1 MAGAFRPYRAAGAAA
16 LLALATVPAARA
28 QGRSPAASPV
38 AQAAAYDTALFS
50 ALRWRGIGPN
60 RGGRSIAAAGSAA
73 RPNEYY
79 FGATGGGLWKTADG
93 GTTWKP
99 VSDSAFTSSS
109 VGAVAVCEKNPD
121 VVYAGLGETELRG
134 NVMQGDGVYR
144 SADGGK
150 HWGRVGLEGTQ
161 TVARIRIDPTDC
173 DRVLVAALGHPYG
186 PSAERGVFRTTDG
199 GRTWKNVLF
208 RNDRTGAIELVVA
221 PGDPRTMFA
230 AFWDVSRTPWSLSSG
245 GPGSGIFRSTDGGDT
260 WTEITRNPGLPTG
273 TLGKIGMTVSG
284 ANPRRVWAIVEARD
298 GGVFRS
304 DDAGATWTRLNQERK
319 LRQRAFYYSRI
330 YADPRDTST
339 VYVLNT
345 AVWKST
351 DGGKTFPKSI
361 RVPHGDNHDLWI
373 AGNDPRRMIEA
384 NDGGANVSVSGGES
398 WTDQD
403 YPTAQM
409 YHVATTARFP
419 YEVCGAQQD
428 NSTACVPSR
437 GSGSAYFPVGGGES
451 GYIAPDPRNPDV
463 FYAGSYGGLLTR
475 FDRRTNQLRNVQVWP
490 ENPMGYSSQD
500 IRERFQWTYPIVFSR
515 VEPGVLYVG
524 SQHLWRSADEGQTW
538 QRISPDLT
546 RGDPKT
552 LGPSGGPITLD
563 QTGVETYGTLFTI
576 APSPRDAGTIWTGS
590 DDGKVQV
597 TRDGGATWQDVTPP
611 GLGEF
616 ARISLVE
623 ASPHDVNRAYVA
635 ANRYQQDDRAPYIYR
650 TADGGRTWTRITDGI
665 PAGDFA
671 RAVREDPV
679 RPGLLYAG
687 TENGIHV
694 SWDDGA
700 HWQPLR
706 RNLPVTQVADI
717 EVRGSDL
724 VIATHGRS
732 FYVMDGIGPLRQL
745 TPQVAAAPVWL
756 YAPADPV
763 RAVDPG
769 VSVFYTLKRP
779 ARRVTLEFMD
789 SAGHVIRTFT
799 GTPADSAVKGAGAT
813 PSSDDD
819 DEDGP
824 PVPRDPRVPV
834 KAGTH
839 KFTWDLR
846 YPGPRGFPKV
856 VLWAASLRGPRAVP
870 GAYRVR
876 LTVDGQAREQA
887 FRVLKDPRLTT
898 VTQADLEEQF
908 RVASRIRDRVSE
920 ADSAV
925 LLIRGIRQQV
935 DERVAKD
942 SSLAPAADAV
952 KAALLGVEDSIY
964 NTRLESNQDPLNF
977 PIRLNNQIAALQGVV
992 ESAESRPT
1000 AATYTVLDELSRR
1013 LAVHL
1018 RRLDAVVAGDLPRFN
1033 EAARAHHQLPV
1044 VPRLLEVK
1052 DDPSPPPAGT
1062 EDRGEEE
1069 AGER

>member
-1 MAGAFRPYRAAGAAA
+1 MAGPFRPFALHAGTAA
-16 LLALATVPAARA
+16 LLAIAAAPPAAGQAGRPAA
-28 QGRSPAASPV
+28 QASISPAAF
-38 AQAAAYDTALFS
+38 DTSLYG
-50 ALRWRGIGPN
+50 ALRWRSIGPN

-73 RPNEYY
+73 RPNEYF
-79 FGATGGGLWKTADG
+79 FGATGGGLWKTTDG
-93 GTTWKP
+93 GTTWKA

-134 NVMQGDGVYR
+134 NIMQGDGIYR
-144 SADGGK
+144 SADAGR
-150 HWGRVGLEGTQ
+150 HWTKVGLESTQ
-161 TVARIRIDPTDC
+161 TIAKIRVDPDDC

-186 PSAERGVFRTTDG
+186 PSTERGVFRTTDG

-208 RNDRTGAIELVVA
+208 RNDHTGAIDLAVA
-221 PGDPRTMFA
+221 PGEPRTLYA
-230 AFWDVSRTPWSLSSG
+230 SFWDVNRTPWSLSSG

-260 WTEITRNPGLPTG
+260 WTEITRSPGLPAG
-273 TLGKIGMTVSG
+273 TLGKIGLAVSG

-319 LRQRAFYYSRI
+319 LRQRAFYYTRI
-330 YADPRDTST
+330 YADPKDTST

-345 AVWKST
+345 SVWKST

-361 RVPHGDNHDLWI
+361 HVPHGDNHDLWI
-373 AGNDPRRMIEA
+373 AGSDPRRMIEA
-384 NDGGANVSVSGGES
+384 NDGGANVSVNGGES

-403 YPTAQM
+403 FPTAQM

-437 GSGSAYFPVGGGES
+437 GTAPLFTVGGGES

-490 ENPMGYSSQD
+490 ENPMGHSSQD

-515 VEPGVLYVG
+515 AEPGVLYVG
-524 SQHLWRSADEGQTW
+524 SQHLWRSTDEGQTW
-538 QRISPDLT
+538 TRISPDLT

-563 QTGVETYGTLFTI
+563 QTGVETYGTLFTV
-576 APSPRDAGTIWTGS
+576 APSPRDARTIWTGS
-590 DDGKVQV
+590 DDGKVYV
-597 TRDGGATWQDVTPP
+597 TRDGGAHWNDVTPRE
-611 GLGEF
+611 LGDF

-623 ASPHDVNRAYVA
+623 ASPHDASRAYVA
-635 ANRYQQDDRAPYIYR
+635 ANRYQQDDRAPYFYR
-650 TADGGRTWTRITDGI
+650 TADGGRTWTRITGGI
-665 PAGDFA
+665 GAGDFA
-671 RAVREDPV
+671 RAIREDPA

-687 TENGIHV
+687 TENGVHV

-706 RNLPVTQVADI
+706 LNLPVTQVADL
-717 EVRGSDL
+717 EVRGADL
-724 VIATHGRS
+724 VAATHGRS
-732 FYVMDGIGPLRQL
+732 FYVLDGIAPLRQMGA
-745 TPQVAAAPVWL
+745 QVAQAPFWL
-756 YAPADPV
+756 YAPTDAV
-763 RAVDPG
+763 RALDPG
-769 VSVFYTLKRP
+769 VSVYYTLKAP
-779 ARRVTLEFMD
+779 ARRVTLEFLD

-799 GTPADSAVKGAGAT
+799 GTPADSARKDAAS
-813 PSSDDD
+813 PDDE

-824 PVPRDPRVPV
+824 PVPRDPKVPV
-834 KAGTH
+834 TAGSH
-839 KFTWDLR
+839 KVTWDLR
-846 YPGPRGFPKV
+846 YPGPRGFPKI

-876 LTVDGQAREQA
+876 LAVDGKTQEQP
-887 FRVLKDPRLTT
+887 FRVLKDPRLAG

-908 RVASRIRDRVSE
+908 RLAARIRDRVGQ

-925 LLIRGIRQQV
+925 LLIRGIREQV

-942 SSLAPAADAV
+942 SSLAPAA
-952 KAALLGVEDSIY
+952 AALRDALLAVEDSIY
-964 NTRLESNQDPLNF
+964 NTRLEANQDPLNF
-977 PIRLNNQIAALQGVV
+977 PIRLNNQIAALLGVV

-1000 AATYTVLDELSRR
+1000 AASYTVFEELSRR
-1013 LAVHL
+1013 LDVHL
-1018 RRLDAVVAGDLPRFN
+1018 QRLAGVVAADLPRFN
-1033 EAARAHHQLPV
+1033 QAARAKGLPPV
-1044 VPRLLEVK
+1044 EPRLLEVK
-1052 DDPSPPPAGT
+1052 DDGTPVRPAG
-1062 EDRGEEE
+1062 GEEE
-1069 AGER
+1069 ETER